1 MTIYDMPR
9 VLRVS
14 DLKRNCRNVSE
25 LVDGGRDVRNAAE
38 RAAQFLNVDIS
49 QPIMHRWMN
58 KMNVGGEGSEVGVAD
73 KELEHWRCSSEVV
86 GGLSGGWRDA
96 DAVGAW
102 RRSRGEVGKIGGAS
116 RVIKGLMLTWRGFLC
131 GDIADGDETKEKKA
145 EKKELRLAGVGGT
158 VVEHRSGGGR
168 LQQLREVKGGSGGVV
183 YTLHE
188 VGACCKSGAADRLQW
203 RPMGSDEGTAGM
215 GWFLLQ
221 VGGCCGKAAG
231 VEQQGASALRRNVG
245 WQIGATEAAVD
256 VVRRDVSTWNKWT
269 EWWAPVVTTK
279 RRLWCAVSDD
289 PMRPMEFGS
298 TKGCSSTSVALV
310 GARE

>member
-25 LVDGGRDVRNAAE
+25 LVDGGGDVRNAAE
-38 RAAQFLNVDIS
+38 RAAQFLNVDVS

-58 KMNVGGEGSEVGVAD
+58 KMNVSGEGSEVGGETECQRKPVMIVAD

-86 GGLSGGWRDA
+86 GGLSCSWRDA
-96 DAVGAW
+96 DAVRAW
-102 RRSRGEVGKIGGAS
+102 RRSASRRRRRNTVLKKGGGEVGKIGGAS

-131 GDIADGDETKEKKA
+131 GDIADGDETCVEEKKKKA

-168 LQQLREVKGGSGGVV
+168 LQQLREVKGGSGGMV
-183 YTLHE
+183 YT
-188 VGACCKSGAADRLQW
+188 CRLQW

-215 GWFLLQ
+215 GWLLLQ

-245 WQIGATEAAVD
+245 RQIGATEAVRVGMRKQCVRELQQAVD
-256 VVRRDVSTWNKWT
+256 GV
-269 EWWAPVVTTK
+269 
-279 RRLWCAVSDD
+279 
-289 PMRPMEFGS
+289 
-298 TKGCSSTSVALV
+298 
-310 GARE
+310 